1 MEVNL
6 FIKSFFQE
14 KKCWITLTSH
24 NIKSVKWIPV
34 AVLTHIQDTE
44 YEVGQINDIN
54 DKELGGGDESGR
66 LERCR
71 DNKQTIRKVC
81 RCVAVLSHSEKIR
94 SS

>member
-1 MEVNL
+1 M
-6 FIKSFFQE
+6 
-14 KKCWITLTSH
+14 
-24 NIKSVKWIPV
+24 
-34 AVLTHIQDTE
+34 
-44 YEVGQINDIN
+44 QINNIN
-54 DKELGGGDESGR
+54 DKELENRGGDESDR

>member
-1 MEVNL
+1 MT
-6 FIKSFFQE
+6 Q
-14 KKCWITLTSH
+14 
-24 NIKSVKWIPV
+24 
-34 AVLTHIQDTE
+34 IQDTE
-44 YEVGQINDIN
+44 YEVGQINNIN
-54 DKELGGGDESGR
+54 DKELENRGGDESGR